1 MIFHTIEATRASS
14 AKGARYIRVI
24 GLALAVLLLIKMVW
38 ISNLTQGADPRPL
51 VDFDVF
57 HIVAQMVW
65 RGEIKQTYHFAA
77 MLEAQKAASGTESF
91 MPWTY
96 PPQFDLIIAPLAFL
110 PRGLAYGLFTAGTL
124 VAYLATLRR
133 IAGEHLPLTLII
145 LFPAIAITIACGQ
158 NGFLTGTLIGLTCL
172 GLQSDR
178 RIAGLP
184 LGLMVIKP
192 HLAVGFATY
201 TLLSRRWGMAA
212 LAGSIVIATS
222 ILVTILFGTDIWAAV
237 LAGAKEARVYLE
249 HGMYPLF
256 RMVSIYAAL
265 YTLGLPATVAFVAQF
280 LVAAISLAM
289 IVYALYR
296 GMPLRQVLGLTAIGS
311 LLISPY
317 AYDYDL
323 PIYGIGLAL
332 LLPDLLRL
340 ANGSERLTLYGL
352 SLVTGLFG
360 LVQSFRLETLY
371 GSKAAEAI
379 IAGRSSPLSI
389 AGLTLIAVFGLC
401 WHILRRDRRSK
412 VSMVDMVERSASAN

>member
-1 MIFHTIEATRASS
+1 M
-14 AKGARYIRVI
+14 
-24 GLALAVLLLIKMVW
+24 
-38 ISNLTQGADPRPL
+38 

-65 RGEIKQTYHFAA
+65 RGEIEQAYHFAT
-77 MLEAQKAASGTESF
+77 MLEAQRAASGTESF

-110 PRGLAYGLFTAGTL
+110 PRGLAYGLFTAVTL

-133 IAGEHLPLTLII
+133 IAGEHLPLTLIV

-172 GLQSDR
+172 GLQSNR
-178 RIAGLP
+178 RLAGLT

-192 HLAVGFATY
+192 HLAIAFATY

-212 LAGSIVIATS
+212 LAGSVVIATS
-222 ILVTILFGTDIWAAV
+222 ILATILFGMDIWAAV

-265 YTLGLPATVAFVAQF
+265 YTLGLPATAAFGAQL
-280 LVAAISLAM
+280 LVVAISLAM
-289 IVYALYR
+289 IVYAVYHR
-296 GMPLRQVLGLTAIGS
+296 MQLRQVLGLTAIAS

-323 PIYGIGLAL
+323 PIYGIGFAL
-332 LLPDLLRL
+332 LVPDLLRL
-340 ANGSERLTLYGL
+340 AKENERLTLYGL
-352 SLVTGLFG
+352 TLVTGLFG
-360 LVQSFRLETLY
+360 LVETFRLETLY
-371 GSKAAEAI
+371 GSHAAEAI
-379 IAGRSSPLSI
+379 IAGRPGSLSI
-389 AGLTLIAVFGLC
+389 AGLTLAALLGLC
-401 WHILRRDRRSK
+401 WYILRRDRSSK
-412 VSMVDMVERSASAN
+412 LNMGDTVQRSASAT